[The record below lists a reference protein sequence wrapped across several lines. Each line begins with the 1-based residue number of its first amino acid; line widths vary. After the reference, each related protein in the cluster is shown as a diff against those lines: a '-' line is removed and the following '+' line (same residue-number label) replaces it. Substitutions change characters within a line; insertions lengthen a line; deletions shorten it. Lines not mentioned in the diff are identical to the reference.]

1 MKEDGEKEKKSVFR
15 PEPASGLISKVY
27 LAGSCLRH
35 NGRQEEGGICI
46 YMVGTLGNEGPP
58 SCAAV
63 SKARTVLLHPPGE
76 VSQ

>member
-35 NGRQEEGGICI
+35 NGRQEEGGIVYI
-46 YMVGTLGNEGPP
+46 W
-58 SCAAV
+58 
-63 SKARTVLLHPPGE
+63 
-76 VSQ
+76 